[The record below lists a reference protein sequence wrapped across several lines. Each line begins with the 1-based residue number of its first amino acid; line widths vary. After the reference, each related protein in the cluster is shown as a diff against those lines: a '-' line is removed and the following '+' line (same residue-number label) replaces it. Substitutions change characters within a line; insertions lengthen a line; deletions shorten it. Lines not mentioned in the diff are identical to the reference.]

1 MKSIDLM
8 ILGLNCNFVVSY
20 IYRNDPEVIQMNINR
35 LNMGLSGESIE
46 AVIKNILKNSVTK
59 KKKVTC
65 LAASRCHEITQGL
78 F

>member
-8 ILGLNCNFVVSY
+8 ILGFNCNFVVSY

-46 AVIKNILKNSVTK
+46 AVK
-59 KKKVTC
+59 KYI
-65 LAASRCHEITQGL
+65 EE
-78 F
+78 